1 VFTVLTL
8 GGAQVEGPAG
18 PLAGRASHRRRVAL
32 LALLAASRTGSLAR
46 EKVVGYLWPDSAP
59 GKGRPLLSE
68 SLYLLRKELGE
79 DAFVSSGDELSL
91 NPEVVASDVAAF
103 EAALRTGDARG
114 AVELYRGP
122 FLDGFYVEDAPAF
135 QQWAEAERARLARA
149 YADAL
154 ERLAERAEAAGAAE
168 EAARWWRQ
176 AAAHDPCSSR
186 LALRLMR
193 ALDAAGDRPSAIRHA
208 RTHAAALR
216 EELGMDPDPEVAALA
231 ALLRSFPVAGTPAAA
246 PSPVAPPLPAAP
258 PPPAPAAVDPP
269 RPAEPPP
276 PAEAPGSAPAGGAA
290 PTPAPP
296 PSTRTRL
303 ARGHSVRLA
312 ALAAGIL
319 ALALAVLWLPMP
331 VTTPQPAPVA
341 AEPPAAPNRI
351 AILFFENQSGDPELN
366 YLAADLTESLI
377 YQLAGVEGLYVV
389 SPNGVRA
396 FRDRP
401 VTPDSL
407 RRALGVGT
415 LVGGSLQRS
424 GDSVRLAAHL
434 VDANTGQELA
444 GKVLTRA
451 AGDRLALVDDL
462 AREVAECLRTTLGK
476 EVQLRRWSA
485 GTRSVQA
492 RALVGRADEM
502 RTSGLEVARHPDSV
516 AVLTA
521 RRMLEI
527 ADSMLAG
534 AGRLDPRWV
543 EPSVR
548 RGWLA
553 LDRIDLSEMRRKRDW
568 TRLAAEHAERA
579 LALEPGYAPALELR
593 GTAYWLEADD
603 SIQYDGMWRELV
615 AKAEHDLRAATVAD
629 PSLASAW
636 STLSQLLRF
645 RTDFG
650 EAEFAARQAY
660 QKDAYLRN
668 VDQVLDVLYRTTLLL
683 ERPEESSRWCALG
696 RSKFPG
702 DWRFV
707 QCELAI
713 LSSPSVRDPDPRRAL
728 RLLEELSEM
737 DPPQKARLA
746 GRPYHPIYRMVRTAA
761 VLARAGHER
770 RARDLLT
777 RAQLE
782 AGGDPAVNLFL
793 WYDEA
798 YLRLVLGERE
808 RARELLGRY
817 LRARPDLTEYARRD
831 PQFRSLWSDPA
842 YTRLSLAP

>member
-1 VFTVLTL
+1 M
-8 GGAQVEGPAG
+8 EGPAG
-18 PLAGRASHRRRVAL
+18 PLAGRAAYRRRVAL
-32 LALLAASRTGSLAR
+32 LALLAASRTGSLTR
-46 EKVVGYLWPDSAP
+46 EKIVGYLWPDSAP

-103 EAALRTGDARG
+103 EAALRAGDARR

-122 FLDGFYVEDAPAF
+122 FLDGFYVDDSQPFE
-135 QQWAEAERARLARA
+135 QWVDAERARLELAFGG
-149 YADAL
+149 AL
-154 ERLAERAEAAGAAE
+154 ERVAEAAGSAGDAE

-193 ALDAAGDRPSAIRHA
+193 ALDAAGDRASAIRHA

-216 EELGMDPDPEVAALA
+216 EELGMEPDPEVAALA
-231 ALLRSFPVAGTPAAA
+231 ARLRSSPAATAPAAA
-246 PSPVAPPLPAAP
+246 PAPVVPSLPGSPG
-258 PPPAPAAVDPP
+258 
-269 RPAEPPP
+269 PAEPPP
-276 PAEAPGSAPAGGAA
+276 PAEAPGPAPDAYAAA
-290 PTPAPP
+290 PLPAPP
-296 PSTRTRL
+296 PSTRARL
-303 ARGHSVRLA
+303 PRGHGVRLA
-312 ALAAGIL
+312 SLAAGLL
-319 ALALAVLWLPMP
+319 ALALAVVWLPMQAP
-331 VTTPQPAPVA
+331 TP

-351 AILFFENQSGDPELN
+351 AILFFENQSGDPELD
-366 YLAADLTESLI
+366 YLATDLTESLI

-389 SPNGVRA
+389 PPNGVRA

-434 VDANTGQELA
+434 VDANTGQELT

-451 AGDRLALVDDL
+451 AGDRLTLVEDL
-462 AREVAECLRTTLGK
+462 AGEVAECLRTRLGK
-476 EVQLRRWSA
+476 EVQLRRWTA
-485 GTRSVQA
+485 GTHDVAA

-502 RTSGLEVARHPDSV
+502 RTSGLEAARHPDSV

-553 LDRIDLSEMRRKRDW
+553 LDRIDLTDMRRKRDW
-568 TRLAAEHAERA
+568 TRRAAEHAERA
-579 LALEPGYAPALELR
+579 LALQPGYAPALELR

-603 SIQYDGMWRELV
+603 SIQYDGMWEQLV
-615 AKAEHDLRAATVAD
+615 YRAERDLRAATSAD

-636 STLSQLLRF
+636 STLSQVLRF
-645 RTDFG
+645 RTQFV

-660 QKDAYLRN
+660 HKDAYLRN
-668 VDQVLDVLYRTTLLL
+668 VDQVLDVLYRTTLVL
-683 ERPEESSRWCALG
+683 ERPEESSRWCTLG
-696 RSKFPG
+696 RRKFPD

-737 DPPQKARLA
+737 DPPAKARLA
-746 GRPYHPIYRMVRTAA
+746 GRPYHPVYRKVRTAA
-761 VLARAGHER
+761 VLARAGKER
-770 RARDLLT
+770 RARDLLASAH
-777 RAQLE
+777 RE
-782 AGGDPAVNLFL
+782 AGSDSAVNLFL
-793 WYDEA
+793 LYDEA
-798 YLRLVLGERE
+798 YLRLVLGEKE
-808 RARELLGRY
+808 RAQALLDRY
-817 LRARPDLTEYARRD
+817 LRARPEMREYALRD
-831 PQFRSLWSDPA
+831 PQFRALWSDRPYA
-842 YTRLSLAP
+842 RLSLAR

>member
-1 VFTVLTL
+1 MFTVLTL

-18 PLAGRASHRRRVAL
+18 PLAGRASHRRRVAV

-46 EKVVGYLWPDSAP
+46 EKIAGYLWPDSTA
-59 GKGRPLLSE
+59 GKGRRGLTE

-91 NPEVVASDVAAF
+91 NPEVVTSDVAAF
-103 EAALRTGDARG
+103 EAALRAGDARR

-122 FLDGFYVEDAPAF
+122 FLDGFYVDDAQPF
-135 QQWAEAERARLARA
+135 GEWVDAERARLEHA

-154 ERLAERAEAAGAAE
+154 ERLAEAAGSAGDAE
-168 EAARWWRQ
+168 EAVRWWRQ
-176 AAAHDPCSSR
+176 AAALDPCSSR

-193 ALDAAGDRPSAIRHA
+193 ALDAAGDRASAIRHA
-208 RTHAAALR
+208 RTHAAVLR

-231 ALLRSFPVAGTPAAA
+231 AQLRSSPAAA
-246 PSPVAPPLPAAP
+246 PAPVLPSPPAAP
-258 PPPAPAAVDPP
+258 PPPVPGPAESPAPAGSPS
-269 RPAEPPP
+269 
-276 PAEAPGSAPAGGAA
+276 PAEAPGRAAAGCAA
-290 PTPAPP
+290 PLPPAPP
-296 PSTRTRL
+296 PSTRVRL
-303 ARGHSVRLA
+303 PRGHGVRLA
-312 ALAAGIL
+312 ALAVGLL

-331 VTTPQPAPVA
+331 VTMQSPAP

-351 AILFFENQSGDPELN
+351 AILFFENQSGDPELD

-389 SPNGVRA
+389 SPNGVRT
-396 FRDRP
+396 FRDTP

-424 GDSVRLAAHL
+424 GDSVRLAAHV
-434 VDANTGQELA
+434 VDANTGQELT

-451 AGDRLALVDDL
+451 AGDRLALVEDL
-462 AREVAECLRTTLGK
+462 AGEVAECLRTRLGK
-476 EVQLRRWSA
+476 EVQLRRWTA
-485 GTRSVQA
+485 GTRDVAA
-492 RALVGRADEM
+492 RALMGRADEM

-553 LDRIDLSEMRRKRDW
+553 LDRIDLTDMRRKRDW
-568 TRLAAEHAERA
+568 TRRAAEHAEHA

-593 GTAYWLEADD
+593 GTASWLEADD
-603 SIQYDGMWRELV
+603 SIQYDGMWEDLV
-615 AKAEHDLRAATVAD
+615 YRAERDLRAATIAD

-636 STLSQLLRF
+636 STLSQVLRF
-645 RTDFG
+645 RTEFV

-668 VDQVLDVLYRTTLLL
+668 VDQVLDVLYRTTLVL

-696 RSKFPG
+696 RRKFPD

-737 DPPQKARLA
+737 DPPAKARLA
-746 GRPYHPIYRMVRTAA
+746 GRPYHPVYRKVRTAA
-761 VLARAGHER
+761 VLARAGNER
-770 RARDLLT
+770 RARELLASAH
-777 RAQLE
+777 RE
-782 AGGDPAVNLFL
+782 AGSDSAVKLFL
-793 WYDEA
+793 LYDEA

-808 RARELLGRY
+808 RAQALLDRY
-817 LRARPDLTEYARRD
+817 LKARPEMREYALRD
-831 PQFRSLWSDPA
+831 PQFKALWRDRPYA
-842 YTRLSLAP
+842 RLSLAR

>member
-1 VFTVLTL
+1 M
-8 GGAQVEGPAG
+8 EGPAG
-18 PLAGRASHRRRVAL
+18 PLAGRASYRRRVAL
-32 LALLAASRTGSLAR
+32 LALLAASRTGSLTR
-46 EKVVGYLWPDSAP
+46 EKIVGYLWPDSAP

-68 SLYLLRKELGE
+68 SLYLLRKELGD
-79 DAFVSSGDELSL
+79 DAFMSSGDEVSL

-103 EAALRTGDARG
+103 EAALRAGDARR

-135 QQWAEAERARLARA
+135 QQWAEAERDRLARA
-149 YADAL
+149 YASAL
-154 ERLAERAEAAGAAE
+154 ERLAEAAGAAGE
-168 EAARWWRQ
+168 AEDAARWWRQ
-176 AAAHDPCSSR
+176 AVAHDPCSSR

-231 ALLRSFPVAGTPAAA
+231 ALLRSSPAPATAPAA
-246 PSPVAPPLPAAP
+246 
-258 PPPAPAAVDPP
+258 PAPAAPSAAAAPP
-269 RPAEPPP
+269 APGAAESPEPAEPPP
-276 PAEAPGSAPAGGAA
+276 APEEDPVSAAAACAGAHL
-290 PTPAPP
+290 PAPP
-296 PSTRTRL
+296 SSTRIRL
-303 ARGHSVRLA
+303 PRDHRVRLA

-331 VTTPQPAPVA
+331 VQAPAA
-341 AEPPAAPNRI
+341 AAPSAQASTEQPAAPNRI
-351 AILFFENQSGDPELN
+351 AILFFENQSGDPELD

-389 SPNGVRA
+389 SPNGVRP
-396 FRDRP
+396 FRNRP

-407 RRALGVGT
+407 RRVLDVGT

-434 VDANTGQELA
+434 VDANTGQELT

-451 AGDRLALVDDL
+451 VGDRFTLVEDL
-462 AREVAECLRTTLGK
+462 AGEVAECLRTRLGQ

-485 GTRSVQA
+485 GTRDVQA
-492 RALVGRADEM
+492 RALVRRADEM

-527 ADSMLAG
+527 SDSMLAG

-553 LDRIDLSEMRRKRDW
+553 LDRIDLTDMRRKRDW
-568 TRLAAEHAERA
+568 TRRAVEHAERA

-615 AKAEHDLRAATVAD
+615 AKAERDLRAATVAD

-728 RLLEELSEM
+728 RLLEELQQM
-737 DPPQKARLA
+737 DPPEKARLA

-761 VLARAGHER
+761 VLARTGHER
-770 RARDLLT
+770 RARELLT
-777 RAQLE
+777 RAQRE

-798 YLRLVLGERE
+798 YLRLVLGERD

-842 YTRLSLAP
+842 HGRLSLAR